1 MIAGTPTTG
10 GTSNF
15 TVQLT
20 AGSQSVTKALSI
32 TVGVPT
38 VVIWPSNPVPAI
50 VDGGADNPV
59 ELGVKFRS
67 DTAGFV
73 TGIRF
78 YKGAAN
84 SGTHVGNLWSSAGA
98 KLASVT
104 FTGETASGWQQMNFA
119 TPVAIQANTVY
130 VASYFVPN
138 GHYSGNLNY
147 FTGQG
152 VDNAPLHALATGVSG
167 GNGVYGYGATSTFP
181 TNTYQALNY
190 WVDVMFNP
198 QAPPTLTSIAVTP
211 ANGTLTIG
219 GTQQF
224 TATGTYSDSSTLDV
238 SNQVTWASSTPAS
251 ATISGAG
258 LATGV
263 GSGTTTHHRHAGLG
277 GREHGSH
284 GLGRAACHQ
293 HHGAAG
299 RIPRRGL
306 LDDAV
311 GQRRHATV
319 HVVDRERHAAHRA
332 GARGG
337 HRRDLR
343 DAAGNRHLELHR
355 QGRGGRA
362 ERHQGTL
369 HHGER
374 RDDLAEQSGP
384 GDRRRR

>member
-1 MIAGTPTTG
+1 M
-10 GTSNF
+10 
-15 TVQLT
+15 
-20 AGSQSVTKALSI
+20 
-32 TVGVPT
+32 
-38 VVIWPSNPVPAI
+38 
-50 VDGGADNPV
+50 
-59 ELGVKFRS
+59 
-67 DTAGFV
+67 
-73 TGIRF
+73 
-78 YKGAAN
+78 
-84 SGTHVGNLWSSAGA
+84 
-98 KLASVT
+98 T
-104 FTGETASGWQQMNFA
+104 FSGETASGWQQMNFA

-152 VDNAPLHALATGVSG
+152 ADNAPLHALATGVSG
-167 GNGVYGYGATSTFP
+167 GNGVFGYGATSTFP

-258 LATGV
+258 LAYGCRV
-263 GSGTTTHHRHAGLG
+263 GNDHHHRHPGLG

-284 GLGRAACHQ
+284 GLGRAAGHQ

-299 RIPRRGL
+299 RIPRRGI
-306 LDDAV
+306 LDDPV
-311 GQRRHATV
+311 GQRWHATV
-319 HVVDRERHAAHRA
+319 HVVDRERHAAHRPGA
-332 GARGG
+332 GVG

-343 DAAGNRHLELHR
+343 
-355 QGRGGRA
+355 
-362 ERHQGTL
+362 
-369 HHGER
+369 ER
-374 RDDLAEQSGP
+374 RRQPAPRASRSRSWRA
-384 GDRRRR
+384 RRTSPRRSPSR